1 MNLMK
6 GGLMIRTAFNETFVY
21 APQTYK
27 KLGAYGVVATMA
39 FVIMLLAIY
48 IPETKVIGQ
57 GLDYNLIP

>member
-1 MNLMK
+1 MK
-6 GGLMIRTAFNETFVY
+6 GVLMNKATYTEPFVY

-27 KLGAYGVVATMA
+27 SMGAFGIVAIAA
-39 FVIMLLAIY
+39 FVVMLLSIY